1 MKNLK
6 KTVAILGTLGII
18 ASSTAVYA
26 ATAIAKTPA
35 EIVSGLT
42 GKTTT
47 QLYTERAT
55 GKTYGTIAKEAGKLT
70 EFQKQMLAEKKVLLD
85 QRVKDKT
92 LTQAQADAIY
102 NSIKTNQATC
112 DGTGSAAIGR
122 NSGLCTGAGAGAG
135 FGQGKG
141 MGMGNGAGR
150 GMRNGSGCGMGNA
163 NGGRMGFGSTTR

>member
-26 ATAIAKTPA
+26 AATAKTPA
-35 EIVSGLT
+35 DIVSGLT

-47 QLYTERAT
+47 QLYTERAA

-70 EFQKQMLAEKKVLLD
+70 EFQKQMLAEKKVVLD

-92 LTQAQADAIY
+92 LTQSQADAIY
-102 NSIKTNQATC
+102 NAMKTNQATC
-112 DGTGSAAIGR
+112 DGTGSAAIGKK
-122 NSGLCTGAGAGAG
+122 NGVG
-135 FGQGKG
+135 FGQGQGQGKG
-141 MGMGNGAGR
+141 MGMGKGSGN
-150 GMRNGSGCGMGNA
+150 GMRNSSGNGAGCGMGC
-163 NGGRMGFGSTTR
+163 RLGSK

>member
-1 MKNLK
+1 MNTLK
-6 KTVAILGTLGII
+6 KTVAILGTLGLI

-26 ATAIAKTPA
+26 ATTAKTPA

-70 EFQKQMLAEKKVLLD
+70 EFQKQMLAEKKAVLD

-112 DGTGSAAIGR
+112 DGTGSAAIGKK
-122 NSGLCTGAGAGAG
+122 NGVGFGLGQGQ
-135 FGQGKG
+135 GQGKG
-141 MGMGNGAGR
+141 MGMGKGSGN
-150 GMRNGSGCGMGNA
+150 GMRNGTGSGCGMGCSL
-163 NGGRMGFGSTTR
+163 GSK